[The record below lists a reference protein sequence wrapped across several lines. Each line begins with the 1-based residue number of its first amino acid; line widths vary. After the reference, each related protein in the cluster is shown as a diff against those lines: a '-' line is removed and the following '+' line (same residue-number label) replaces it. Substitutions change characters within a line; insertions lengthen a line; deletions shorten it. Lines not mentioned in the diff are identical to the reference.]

1 MRVVVPEEK
10 PIQRLSIP
18 FGKLSE
24 AVKKREEALKR
35 APIDLAPLTESTRMA
50 TVERDTKNG
59 KLRGVESGESMEAAR
74 QRYAKEDGKPYV
86 PPIEQ
91 EDDLGEIDLDMYLDN
106 PDMRDFLIE
115 ESGRTPQS
123 IDEGDL
129 NLQNAI
135 QQPELSI
142 DAVYNKPE
150 VVQEGKPEITQSPA
164 VVTAEQKAKER
175 AQRFLKGYNDYKTGA
190 PIVASMADNAALMRS
205 APMMQTE
212 SAGLNSLQDQAKRYL
227 NRLR

>member
-86 PPIEQ
+86 PPIKQ

-123 IDEGDL
+123 IDDGPRQVIESAPIGIEGEFK
-129 NLQNAI
+129 Q
-135 QQPELSI
+135 
-142 DAVYNKPE
+142 KTPE
-150 VVQEGKPEITQSPA
+150 VIQEGKPTITQSPA

-190 PIVASMADNAALMRS
+190 PIVTSMADNAALMRS